1 MKYNSQINT
10 NFKRILVTGG
20 AGFIGGA
27 LIRKLFSETNA
38 KIFNLDKLSYSSDLS
53 FLNYISEEE
62 VKKRHK
68 LLKVDLCDS
77 IKLRNA
83 IKESDPDLVFH
94 LAAESHVD
102 RSIDSPKKFINS
114 NIIGTFNLLEALL
127 EHFKLIEDCR
137 RKHFKCIHISTDEVF
152 GSLDNNNYFDEK
164 TNYKPTSP
172 YSATKAASDH
182 LAKAWYK
189 TYGLPI
195 IISNCS
201 NNYGPYQFPE
211 KLIPLVINK
220 ALNKKPIPIY
230 GNGMNVRD
238 WLYVEDH
245 VDALILIALKG
256 NIGESYCIGGRE
268 EKTNK
273 EIVETICYSLDEL
286 VPTKISHKKLIN
298 FVEDRPGHDY
308 RYSINPSYIESELG
322 WTPKY
327 SYKEALKKTIKWYL
341 NNQDWHN
348 LILEKSGY
356 QGERLGKT
364 KF

>member
-1 MKYNSQINT
+1 MNKD
-10 NFKRILVTGG
+10 FKRILVTGG

-27 LIRKLFSETNA
+27 LIRKLFSESNA
-38 KIFNLDKLSYSSDLS
+38 IIFNLDKLSYSSDLS
-53 FLNYISEEE
+53 FLNYIPKEE

-77 IKLRNA
+77 NSVKNA
-83 IKESDPDLVFH
+83 IRESDPDLVFH

-102 RSIDSPKKFINS
+102 RSIDSPEKFINT
-114 NIIGTFNLLEALL
+114 NINGTFNLLESLL
-127 EHFKLIEDCR
+127 EHFKLLEDF
-137 RKHFKCIHISTDEVF
+137 RKKNFKLIHVSTDEVF
-152 GSLDNNNYFDEK
+152 GSLDENNYFDEK
-164 TNYKPTSP
+164 TNYEPTSP
-172 YSATKAASDH
+172 YSASKAASDH

-195 IISNCS
+195 IITNCS

-230 GNGMNVRD
+230 GDGMNVRD

-245 VDALILIALKG
+245 VDALILVALKG
-256 NIGESYCIGGRE
+256 NIGESFCIGGRE

-273 EIVETICYSLDEL
+273 EIVETICCSLDEL
-286 VPTKISHKKLIN
+286 APKEFSHKKLIN

-308 RYSINPSYIESELG
+308 RYSINPAHIETELG
-322 WTPKY
+322 WYPNY
-327 SYKEALKKTIKWYL
+327 SFKEALQKTIKWYL
-341 NNQDWHN
+341 KNQAWHN
-348 LILEKSGY
+348 LIVEKSGY

-364 KF
+364 KFL